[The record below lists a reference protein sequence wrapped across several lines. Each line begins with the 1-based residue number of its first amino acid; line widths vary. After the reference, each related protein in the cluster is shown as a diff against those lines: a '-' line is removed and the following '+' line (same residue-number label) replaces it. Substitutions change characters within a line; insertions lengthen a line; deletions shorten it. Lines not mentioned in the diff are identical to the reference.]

1 MEALLDS
8 LEEMLISTEVGDSTS
23 RLACIRVRDENS
35 TRHIRVENIVA
46 ASPSDPLA
54 YRPAVFIVLCCHVEG
69 VVEARFLAYNEEPIE
84 CRAFAL
90 TAESD
95 LGRLRRY
102 VIDRLV
108 RMVFIGCPGV
118 PEERLFAA
126 GKALNADPVL
136 MAVTLAEKIGESVRY
151 RSRHCARIR
160 TVGEAEGR

>member
-1 MEALLDS
+1 MEALLDR

-108 RMVFIGCPGV
+108 RM
-118 PEERLFAA
+118 
-126 GKALNADPVL
+126 
-136 MAVTLAEKIGESVRY
+136 AVTLAEKIGESVRY